1 MTATI
6 DKRGAEGLGSAG
18 QEIQDRGGSRSG
30 RERRQKQA
38 PCGGAERRSGRD
50 RRRGFDRRCGIER
63 RRSDDR
69 RSERAIWDG
78 DLIERRDA
86 FRRRVKGTD

>member
-1 MTATI
+1 LKST
-6 DKRGAEGLGSAG
+6 E
-18 QEIQDRGGSRSG
+18 QEILDRGGSRSG
-30 RERRQKQA
+30 RERRQSQA
-38 PCGGAERRSGRD
+38 SCEGAERRSGRD

-69 RSERAIWDG
+69 RSERPLWEG

-86 FRRRVKGTD
+86 FRRRVKEID